1 MSNSFLTAISNLFL
15 SKEQKKRIKL
25 YRQLSAYI
33 QFVADCPE
41 KVLDSPA
48 TVWPMTSKEFANKL
62 IKLTSYYDK
71 TDLPR
76 NPSEQLSLL
85 IRNQNTQLG
94 EKKVRF
100 LKGRLAS
107 GQIFNSNV

>member
-1 MSNSFLTAISNLFL
+1 MSNFFLTAISNLFL
-15 SKEQKKRIKL
+15 SKEQKRAKL
-25 YRQLSAYI
+25 YRELSAYI

-41 KVLDSPA
+41 EVLDSPA
-48 TVWPMTSKEFANKL
+48 IVWPMTSKEFANKL
-62 IKLTSYYDK
+62 IKLTSYYDE